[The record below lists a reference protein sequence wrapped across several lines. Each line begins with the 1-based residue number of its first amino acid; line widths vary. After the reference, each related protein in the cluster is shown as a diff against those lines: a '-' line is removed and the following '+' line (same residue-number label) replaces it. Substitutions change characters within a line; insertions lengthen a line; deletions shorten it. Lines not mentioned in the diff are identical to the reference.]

1 MIHATIYGLVI
12 NYKGVV
18 PLPEITTWV
27 SERPFDTM
35 AEAYRMAK
43 ATGRNAAAYSVPLFA
58 MVVCSREEGTIILDR
73 RDCFRP
79 DRDL

>member
-18 PLPEITTWV
+18 PLPEITTWA

-43 ATGRNAAAYSVPLFA
+43 ATGRNAAAYGAPLDA

-79 DRDL
+79 DRNL